1 MRDELKMSGKLITAI
16 LIVSMAVLAGVLV
29 SMTTATPSSGFN
41 ATVIASG
48 DLPEPVRAVMN
59 STGFKEGTGFG
70 SSLDVSKIVVLKV
83 IFEPGGSSGWHQHGG
98 PAWVVIN
105 SGNLTYYDESCKPEV
120 SQAPSTGFESGKIH
134 NAVNE
139 GSKPVEAYATFMLP
153 KDGELQIDAP
163 DPGTC
168 SS

>member
-1 MRDELKMSGKLITAI
+1 LQSPA
-16 LIVSMAVLAGVLV
+16 SVLV

-48 DLPEPVRAVMN
+48 NLPEPVQAIMN

-70 SSLDVSKIVVLKV
+70 SNLDVFKIVVLKV
-83 IFEPGGSSGWHQHGG
+83 IFEPGGTSGWHQHDG

-105 SGNLTYYDESCKPEV
+105 SGNLTFYDESCIPQV
-120 SQAPSTGFESGKIH
+120 SQAPIASFESGEIH
-134 NAVNE
+134 KAVNE
-139 GSKPVEAYATFMLP
+139 GSNPVEVYATFMLP
-153 KDGELQIDAP
+153 KEGEILVDAP

-168 SS
+168 PS